1 MPGSQ
6 DESMWDGGASAP
18 IAREHRVV
26 DVRATGVMP
35 HEVAAQV
42 ELELNQAAVDGWEL
56 ERIQPVIYNSST
68 TGYLLL
74 IFGRVAT
81 GSA

>member
-1 MPGSQ
+1 MGSQ
-6 DESMWDGGASAP
+6 DGSIWEDSASGP
-18 IAREHRVV
+18 AREHKVV

-42 ELELNQAAVDGWEL
+42 ERELNQAATAGWEL

-81 GSA
+81 DSA

>member
-1 MPGSQ
+1 
-6 DESMWDGGASAP
+6 MWDEGGSAP
-18 IAREHRVV
+18 SREHRVV

-42 ELELNQAAVDGWEL
+42 ELELNQAAADGWEL

-81 GSA
+81 SRA

>member
-1 MPGSQ
+1 MAGSQ
-6 DESMWDGGASAP
+6 GGSTWEGSASVP
-18 IAREHRVV
+18 ARQHKVV

-42 ELELNQAAVDGWEL
+42 ELELNQADMDGWEL

-81 GSA
+81 DTA

>member
-1 MPGSQ
+1 MGKDRST
-6 DESMWDGGASAP
+6 DNGAIP
-18 IAREHRVV
+18 PAREHKVI

-42 ELELNQAAVDGWEL
+42 ERELNQAATDGWEL

-81 GSA
+81 DTA

>member
-1 MPGSQ
+1 MPGSH
-6 DESMWDGGASAP
+6 DETTSDVGERPA
-18 IAREHRVV
+18 IVREHRVV
-26 DVRATGVMP
+26 EVRATGVMP

-42 ELELNQAAVDGWEL
+42 ELELNREAADGWEL

-74 IFGRVAT
+74 IFGRGAT
-81 GSA
+81 GGA

>member
-1 MPGSQ
+1 MGSQ
-6 DESMWDGGASAP
+6 DRSMSDNGASTP
-18 IAREHRVV
+18 AREHKVI

-42 ELELNQAAVDGWEL
+42 ERELNQAATDGWEL

-81 GSA
+81 DTV

>member
-1 MPGSQ
+1 MGSQ
-6 DESMWDGGASAP
+6 DRSPDDGASTR
-18 IAREHRVV
+18 AREHKVI

-42 ELELNQAAVDGWEL
+42 ERELNHAATDGWEL

-81 GSA
+81 DTA